1 MHPWVQI
8 VKDPK
13 ELAAAQV
20 EVVGEAEQH
29 EIQQETGQK
38 EAAKVQNEQ
47 ETTSG
52 NIQEKMGETSE
63 DNTKPTVVTKGGG
76 TLFKRSLSVAG
87 KGKREL

>member
-1 MHPWVQI
+1 M
-8 VKDPK
+8 
-13 ELAAAQV
+13 AATQV
-20 EVVGEAEQH
+20 EVMGEAEQ
-29 EIQQETGQK
+29 EIQQETEQ
-38 EAAKVQNEQ
+38 EAAKVQKEQ

-52 NIQEKMGETSE
+52 NIQKIGETRE